1 MQIVL
6 GHHTYGLSNGQT
18 IKVIH
23 VETGFPFLFA
33 TEPEV
38 SRQ

>member
-1 MQIVL
+1 MQIVV
-6 GHHTYGLSNGQT
+6 GHHASGHSNGQT

-23 VETGFPFLFA
+23 VETGFLFLFV

-38 SRQ
+38 SWQ